1 VGNIVSLAESGNA
14 IIVDGD
20 EGIVY
25 LRPAPDVE
33 TAYVEKVRFRARRQ
47 AELDELR
54 ELPARTKDG
63 VDIELSINAGLAMD
77 LPQLEL
83 SGAAGIGLF
92 RTELQFM
99 VASHFPRPSEQEEL
113 YREIINISGNRPVT
127 FRTLDIGGDK
137 VLPYGQAIHEENPAL
152 GWRAIRLSIDRP
164 GLIRMQIRALM
175 KAAAGSSLRVML
187 PMVTEVRE
195 VRKVRQMVERE
206 VEILTKFGYQLPK
219 VLKLGAMI
227 EVPSLL
233 WQLDELM
240 AEVDFVSVGS
250 NDLFQFVMASDR
262 GNPRIA
268 NRFDPLSRSFL
279 RILHQIVAKAG
290 EHRKP
295 VTLCGEI
302 AGRPLAAMALIG
314 LGFRS
319 LSMAPSSIGPVKAMV
334 RSLEVR
340 QLSEVIL
347 AEMSKPAGEQTMREF
362 LVDFADEHGIPC

>member
-1 VGNIVSLAESGNA
+1 
-14 IIVDGD
+14 
-20 EGIVY
+20 
-25 LRPAPDVE
+25 
-33 TAYVEKVRFRARRQ
+33 
-47 AELDELR
+47 
-54 ELPARTKDG
+54 
-63 VDIELSINAGLAMD
+63 
-77 LPQLEL
+77 
-83 SGAAGIGLF
+83 
-92 RTELQFM
+92 
-99 VASHFPRPSEQEEL
+99 
-113 YREIINISGNRPVT
+113 
-127 FRTLDIGGDK
+127 
-137 VLPYGQAIHEENPAL
+137 
-152 GWRAIRLSIDRP
+152 
-164 GLIRMQIRALM
+164 
-175 KAAAGSSLRVML
+175 
-187 PMVTEVRE
+187 VRE